1 MEMSGRDDDTDLMR
15 AWREV
20 PRALP
25 DEALDAQVLARAR
38 AWRLRRRLAPLMAL
52 AACLALA
59 MLGLQRGA
67 PPPKAAD
74 ARLVEGRAALF
85 LMKVDVA
92 DHALAAPTAT
102 LD

>member
-1 MEMSGRDDDTDLMR
+1 MTEQDADTDLIR
-15 AWREV
+15 AWSEASRV
-20 PRALP
+20 MPG
-25 DEALDAQVLARAR
+25 EALDARVLAKAR
-38 AWRLRRRLAPLMAL
+38 AHRLRRRLMPFMAL

-59 MLGLQRGA
+59 MLGLQRNA
-67 PPPKAAD
+67 VPPKQD
-74 ARLVEGRAALF
+74 ARQIEGRATQF